1 MMKNYYK
8 DFNFTQAKKL
18 IEQALREDKGTG
30 DATSNLL
37 IDKKKIYHAELLLK
51 EDAVIAGFKI
61 FEMVFD
67 IVDSGVK
74 IKKHIDEGKFYKKGT
89 IAAEIK
95 GNARSMLLAE
105 RLSLNLIQRMSGIAT
120 KTYKM
125 RKLLNND
132 SIKLID
138 TRKTTPNLRL
148 FEKLAVKIGGGAN
161 HRFGLYDMILIKDN
175 HIESNGG
182 ILNTLEKLKKIKT
195 VLKKEIEIKDLNEFQ
210 IVQIHGKDI
219 IDIVMLDN
227 FKLQDVKRAA
237 EMNKRKFRIEISGGV
252 NESNIAQYGKIK
264 GIDFI
269 SSGALTHSV
278 KSVDL
283 SLNFIS

>member
-1 MMKNYYK
+1 MKNFYRNF
-8 DFNFTQAKKL
+8 DFEKAKKL
-18 IEQALREDKGTG
+18 IGLALQEDMGTG
-30 DATSNLL
+30 DITSELL
-37 IDKKKIYHAELLLK
+37 IDKNENYKAELILK
-51 EDAVIAGFKI
+51 EDAVIAGLKV

-67 IVDSGVK
+67 MVDKTVK
-74 IKKHIDEGKFYKKGT
+74 VSKNIEEGKFYKKGT
-89 IAAEIK
+89 IVASIK

-105 RLSLNLIQRMSGIAT
+105 RLSLNLLQRMSGIAT
-120 KTYKM
+120 KTYMM

-132 SIKLID
+132 RIKLID

-148 FEKLAVKIGGGAN
+148 FENLAVKIGGGAN

-182 ILNTLEKLKKIKT
+182 VLNTLHKLREIKT
-195 VLKKEIEIKDLNEFQ
+195 KLKKEIEVKNISDFE
-210 IVQIHGKDI
+210 IVQQYGKGL

-227 FKLQDVKRAA
+227 FSINDVRKAVS
-237 EMNKRKFRIEISGGV
+237 MNREKFEIEISGGV
-252 NESNIAQYGKIK
+252 NETNIRQYGKIK

>member
-1 MMKNYYK
+1 MKNFYRNF
-8 DFNFTQAKKL
+8 DFEYAKKL
-18 IEQALREDKGTG
+18 IGLALKEDKGTG
-30 DATSNLL
+30 DITSELL
-37 IDKKKIYHAELLLK
+37 IDKNENYKAELILK
-51 EDAVIAGFKI
+51 EDAVIAGLKI
-61 FEMVFD
+61 FEMVFE
-67 IVDSGVK
+67 IVDKTVK
-74 IKKHIDEGKFYKKGT
+74 VKKNIEEGKFYKKGT
-89 IAAEIK
+89 VVAMIK

-105 RLSLNLIQRMSGIAT
+105 RLSLNLLQRMSGIAT
-120 KTYKM
+120 KTYMM

-132 SIKLID
+132 RIKLID

-182 ILNTLEKLKKIKT
+182 VLNTLMKLRKINTK
-195 VLKKEIEIKDLNEFQ
+195 LKKEIEVKNISEFK
-210 IVQIHGKDI
+210 IVQQYGEGI

-227 FKLQDVKRAA
+227 FSINDIRKAVS
-237 EMNKRKFRIEISGGV
+237 MNRQKFEIEISGGV
-252 NESNIAQYGKIK
+252 NETNIRHYGKIN
-264 GIDFI
+264 GIDFH